1 MSERKTSPAPW
12 VALAAL
18 SVLVIGYFGAYY
30 AMVRQKRIV
39 TEIWLVGV
47 SDVEHV
53 EPEYPRSDLKPFFAP
68 AHWLDLRIRRYAWEP
83 KPLPLLVPTRVT
95 SVPPLGLERKEDFNL
110 LDPSEKPLKERGEP

>member
-12 VALAAL
+12 VAFAAL

-30 AMVRQKRIV
+30 ATVRQKRIV

-47 SDVEHV
+47 PDVELV

-68 AHWLDLRIRRYAWEP
+68 AHWLDVRIRRNAWEP
-83 KPLPLLVPTRVT
+83 KPLPLPVPARVT
-95 SVPPLGLERKEDFNL
+95 SVPPLGLEPKDDFEFFE
-110 LDPSEKPLKERGEP
+110 PSEKPLKER